1 MIYILNLDRFVQI
14 NKNFLKL
21 FHIAKK
27 IVVIVSSFHRPSTVE
42 ISTFIQ
48 KSATEMYPITK
59 SITNMK
65 KSKKGCDLKSCFFCK
80 GCLKEWIPAI
90 EANRE
95 TFEVKKG
102 ELLFKEGDPVTG
114 IYFVNEGKVKVH
126 KKWGNDKELIVR
138 IANKGTIVG
147 HRGLGSNTVYPVSGT
162 ALEPAKVCF
171 IDLDF
176 FQTTLKVNHE
186 FTYQLMMFFADE
198 LQESER
204 KMRNLAHMPVKGRI
218 AQALLTL
225 KEKFGVTKEGFINI
239 ILSRQDLA
247 SYTGTT
253 YETVFRI
260 MNEFIENDIIKV
272 TDKNISI
279 INVEKLLSLTKET
292 H

>member
-1 MIYILNLDRFVQI
+1 
-14 NKNFLKL
+14 
-21 FHIAKK
+21 
-27 IVVIVSSFHRPSTVE
+27 
-42 ISTFIQ
+42 
-48 KSATEMYPITK
+48 
-59 SITNMK
+59 MK
-65 KSKKGCDLKSCFFCK
+65 KDKRGCDLKSCFFCK

-90 EANRE
+90 EANRK

-102 ELLFKEGDPVTG
+102 GLLFKEGDAVTG

-147 HRGLGSNTVYPVSGT
+147 HRGLGSSMVYPVSGT
-162 ALEPAKVCF
+162 ALETTKVCF

-204 KMRNLAHMPVKGRI
+204 KMRNLAHMTVKGRI

-225 KEKFGVTKEGFINI
+225 KEKFGLTKEGYIDI
-239 ILSRQDLA
+239 ALSRQDLA
-247 SYTGTT
+247 SYAGTT

-260 MNEFIENDIIKV
+260 MNEFTENEIITV
-272 TDKNISI
+272 SNKNISI
-279 INVEKLLSLTKET
+279 TNAEKLLAFTNKT
-292 H
+292 DG